1 MMQRQGVEIGL
12 VHNGIQEEGRRRR
25 RRRKDVGVVMD
36 DKMFS

>member
-1 MMQRQGVEIGL
+1 MQRQGVEIGL

-25 RRRKDVGVVMD
+25 RRKDVGVVMD